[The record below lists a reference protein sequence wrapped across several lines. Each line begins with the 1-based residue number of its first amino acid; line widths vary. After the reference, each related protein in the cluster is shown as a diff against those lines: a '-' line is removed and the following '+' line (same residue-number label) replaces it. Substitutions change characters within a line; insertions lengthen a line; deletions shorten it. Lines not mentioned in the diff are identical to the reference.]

1 MWVREMLRQIVV
13 IDAKFC
19 EYTKKKKTELYTLRG
34 WITWYVNYISIK
46 LLPKANT
53 FLPRSPPSVAVCRE
67 DSTVASEHVSVFGR
81 LVLPET
87 SPP

>member
-46 LLPKANT
+46 LLPKANKQVLT
-53 FLPRSPPSVAVCRE
+53 QKPP
-67 DSTVASEHVSVFGR
+67 VSSR
-81 LVLPET
+81 LQRRLYSGV
-87 SPP
+87 